1 MGSTRVIMVQRTRKG
16 PGLFPQLS
24 TQLAVGSRYS
34 VSALPMTLL
43 RLHSSCFP
51 GDRLQKQIALMGLQ
65 FSEATENS
73 TTIYRYNNS

>member
-1 MGSTRVIMVQRTRKG
+1 MGSTRVSMVQRTRKG
-16 PGLFPQLS
+16 PGLFAQLCPQL
-24 TQLAVGSRYS
+24 AAGSRYS

-51 GDRLQKQIALMGLQ
+51 GNRLQEQIALRGLQ
-65 FSEATENS
+65 FSEANENS